1 MATLL
6 TALMILALMALGP
19 SLVFGEAIVLAEP
32 ASWTALG
39 AALAAI
45 VPSVVLDRG
54 LGHRGD
60 YLTEIH
66 HQAGAG
72 LSDGALMLLR
82 HTGQPDDPPA
92 LTLGPPG

>member
-6 TALMILALMALGP
+6 TALMILALMAHGP
-19 SLVFGEAIVLAEP
+19 SLVFGETIVLAGP

-39 AALAAI
+39 TALAAI
-45 VPSVVLDRG
+45 VPTVVLDRG
-54 LGHRGD
+54 QGHRGD

-66 HQAGAG
+66 HQAGDG

-82 HTGQPDDPPA
+82 DTGQPEDPPA
-92 LTLGPPG
+92 SHLGPPG